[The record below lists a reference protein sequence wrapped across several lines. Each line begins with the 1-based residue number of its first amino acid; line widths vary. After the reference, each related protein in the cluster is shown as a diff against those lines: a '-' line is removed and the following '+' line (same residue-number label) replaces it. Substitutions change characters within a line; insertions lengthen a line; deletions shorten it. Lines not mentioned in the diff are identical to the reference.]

1 MENKELIKIAL
12 GWLKRNADSYTWY
25 NEMEGESGMKDDFYD
40 DFTKAMN
47 TYITL
52 QEYCN
57 KLNQYLPCKSQEDID
72 NISNILNEV
81 FSTVKG
87 SKLYWSREIFL
98 DTGGDTDKC
107 TLILIHRECKFIP
120 IDDIE
125 EHLGIEVIY
134 KYETEVL

>member
-1 MENKELIKIAL
+1 MNKEEFIKIAL

-25 NEMEGESGMKDDFYD
+25 DETEGESGMKDDFYD

-57 KLNQYLPCKSQEDID
+57 KLNQYLPCKSQEDVD
-72 NISNILNEV
+72 NINNILNEV

-87 SKLYWSREIFL
+87 SNLYWSREIFI
-98 DTGGDTDKC
+98 DAGGDSEKC
-107 TLILIHRECKFIP
+107 AWILTHKECKFIP

-125 EHLGIEVIY
+125 EHLGVKVIY